1 VLAVSIGCRRAF
13 SGESVKVH
21 WRVTAILLSLLST
34 YGSAFAQT
42 PFYKDFDSKLNGLP
56 GTLIRQEPRT
66 GAPLD
71 AQAYRVLY
79 RSTGLK
85 GEPIAVS
92 GVIIIPAG
100 QPPPGGRPIVAW
112 AHPTTGIVPRCA
124 PSLALFLFQQI
135 QGLREMMR
143 RGYIVAATDYPGLGT
158 PGPHPYLVGESEG
171 RAVLDSV
178 RAARA
183 LAGAGASNQAAFW
196 GHSQGGQ
203 AVLYGGILA
212 KSYAPDLNVVGVA
225 AAAPATELG
234 ELMRADIATAGG
246 KNLLAM
252 TLWSWD
258 RVFGAPMQ
266 KIVDEDAI
274 PTIDALANVCLES
287 VIDMQPRKAA
297 GKLLMKRFLKVDD
310 PTVIEPWQTLLAQNT
325 AGLTPRGL
333 PVFIAQGMAD
343 DTVVPSVTIAYAKR
357 LCDNGSPVS
366 LARLPGVG
374 HGMVAVKSSLDAIAW
389 ISDRFAGRPAPSD
402 CEKP

>member
-1 VLAVSIGCRRAF
+1 M
-13 SGESVKVH
+13 KVH
-21 WRVTAILLSLLST
+21 WRVLAILLSLLST

-42 PFYKDFDSKLNGLP
+42 PFYKDFDSKLNGLS

-71 AQAYRVLY
+71 ALAYGVLY

-92 GVIIIPAG
+92 GAIIISAG

-183 LAGAGASNQAAFW
+183 LVSAEANNQAAFW

-203 AVLYGGILA
+203 PSPPPRPQPNSV
-212 KSYAPDLNVVGVA
+212 SSCAPTLRRRA
-225 AAAPATELG
+225 ART
-234 ELMRADIATAGG
+234 
-246 KNLLAM
+246 
-252 TLWSWD
+252 
-258 RVFGAPMQ
+258 F
-266 KIVDEDAI
+266 
-274 PTIDALANVCLES
+274 
-287 VIDMQPRKAA
+287 
-297 GKLLMKRFLKVDD
+297 
-310 PTVIEPWQTLLAQNT
+310 WQ
-325 AGLTPRGL
+325 
-333 PVFIAQGMAD
+333 
-343 DTVVPSVTIAYAKR
+343 
-357 LCDNGSPVS
+357 
-366 LARLPGVG
+366 
-374 HGMVAVKSSLDAIAW
+374 
-389 ISDRFAGRPAPSD
+389 
-402 CEKP
+402 